1 MKDLNYLR
9 RLKKITLQVPLN
21 PANLE
26 FVSYKNKN
34 HKLIARSIF
43 LQGLLVNLN
52 LKKLP
57 NSLNNTYEKYIN
69 YIKENHINPFELCM
83 NFINDQNVDNYS
95 VGADDIF
102 QFNKI
107 IKYNKKKT
115 NYDHI
120 NDISNLFKKKTRDP
134 RLW

>member
-1 MKDLNYLR
+1 
-9 RLKKITLQVPLN
+9 
-21 PANLE
+21 
-26 FVSYKNKN
+26 
-34 HKLIARSIF
+34 
-43 LQGLLVNLN
+43 
-52 LKKLP
+52 
-57 NSLNNTYEKYIN
+57 
-69 YIKENHINPFELCM
+69 M
-83 NFINDQNVDNYS
+83 NFINDQNVDNYI
-95 VGADDIF
+95 VGADDIR